1 MLDPATAS
9 HSLGEM
15 LGLGPVVAKEVYGAL
30 DWLGREQP
38 FIEAALARRHLQ
50 DGALLLYDV
59 TSTPAFAGA
68 GSISKDTA
76 ANWRGMATAATTV
89 ATGRSSSSA

>member
-1 MLDPATAS
+1 MLDSATAS

-15 LGLGPVVAKEVYGAL
+15 MGLGKVAAKEVHAAL
-30 DWLGREQP
+30 DGLGREQS
-38 FIEAALARRHLQ
+38 FIEAQLARRHLQ

-68 GSISKDTA
+68 GAISKGGA
-76 ANWRGMATAATTV
+76 ANWHSMDTVATTV
-89 ATGRSSSSA
+89 ATGHRLSSA